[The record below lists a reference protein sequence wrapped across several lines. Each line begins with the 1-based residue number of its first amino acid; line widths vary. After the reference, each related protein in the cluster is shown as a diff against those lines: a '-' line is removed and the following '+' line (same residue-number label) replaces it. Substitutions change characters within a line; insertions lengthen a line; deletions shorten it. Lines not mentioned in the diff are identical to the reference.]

1 MTITIE
7 LLKKINDDYNK
18 GIYTPT
24 EISDLRN
31 AVDKI
36 ILDKKFI

>member
-1 MTITIE
+1 MICTIE
-7 LLKKINDDYNK
+7 LLKKINNDYK
-18 GIYTPT
+18 LGIYTST

-31 AVDKI
+31 AIDKI